1 MLAGALAGASSFLHA
16 GMAVT
21 LGIAAVAVAA
31 GGAAFWLAQ
40 ESRRLD
46 QPATT

>member
-1 MLAGALAGASSFLHA
+1 MLAGALAGASAFLHA

-31 GGAAFWLAQ
+31 SGAAFWAAQ

-46 QPATT
+46 QPAT